1 LLFFE
6 TFSALALYYMVET
19 EKAPTGARRRVPVH
33 GFTDEQIIRLCQQG
47 RQEGF
52 AQLLH
57 AYQDRIYRR
66 AYSFLRDRE
75 DALDATQDVFLRVLN
90 AVGNFR
96 AGEPLWPWLR
106 KITTNTCLNKIR
118 ATGSRPQTVPLD
130 EALDNPH
137 PPAGRDDPQRAA
149 ELAWDRRRLAEALA
163 QLPPLQRMVVVLRHE
178 EQLTYDEIA
187 NVTNLPLGTVKTHLF
202 RARRRLRQLLHGE
215 VGA

>member
-1 LLFFE
+1 
-6 TFSALALYYMVET
+6 MVET

-90 AVGNFR
+90 ADARRSG
-96 AGEPLWPWLR
+96 
-106 KITTNTCLNKIR
+106 
-118 ATGSRPQTVPLD
+118 
-130 EALDNPH
+130 
-137 PPAGRDDPQRAA
+137 
-149 ELAWDRRRLAEALA
+149 RRRVPSA
-163 QLPPLQRMVVVLRHE
+163 Q
-178 EQLTYDEIA
+178 A
-187 NVTNLPLGTVKTHLF
+187 S
-202 RARRRLRQLLHGE
+202 A
-215 VGA
+215 